1 MAEATWKCCTWLCK
15 RRKKQAGLLVKIAL
29 AAMLL
34 TVTDQ
39 VFAKV
44 YCSAGPAQTQY
55 LQPPS
60 PSEVTPGSGATLMG
74 SWHELPTQVAAID
87 CSAGT
92 DDAGMTIRPIG
103 YIPRE
108 ASLNG
113 VSYMTFYDVG
123 NTMAPIFEFRTNG
136 GAWVPIST
144 KLGTGDYSTS
154 QEYTLQEGGSVTIQ
168 IRYGWVRLR
177 KLYAGDSAQW
187 YNQAQSM
194 VWGSPTYSGALTQ
207 YYVDARE
214 GHAEIPIPLA
224 TCTFDGS
231 GTDHGVDTLPPVDLG
246 AFDASTFT
254 QSPWK
259 SIGIKNEDK
268 CGANSIEMTFRSGPG
283 YIAPDDDHFGVKMS
297 GVTDSSL
304 GIELQYNDPDTGV
317 TTYPIHSSGN
327 SRATVTLK
335 PPAPGIDYG
344 VQARLVKIGNSSPEA
359 GTSGTS
365 VIETTVNYL

>member
-1 MAEATWKCCTWLCK
+1 MLSVTRNCYARICS
-15 RRKKQAGLLVKIAL
+15 RRSKHIGLLTRVVVAT
-29 AAMLL
+29 LL
-34 TVTDQ
+34 FTVTGRS
-39 VFAKV
+39 FAKV

-113 VSYMTFYDVG
+113 VTYMTFYDVG

-154 QEYTLQEGGSVTIQ
+154 PEYTLQEGGSVTIQ

-214 GHAEIPIPLA
+214 GHAEIPIPWA

-231 GTDHGVDTLPPVDLG
+231 GTDQGTDTLPSIDLG
-246 AFDASTFT
+246 SFDASTFT
-254 QSPWK
+254 QSSWK
-259 SIGIKNEDK
+259 SVGLKNEGN
-268 CGANSIEMTFRSGPG
+268 CAANAIEMTFRGGPG
-283 YIAPDDDHFGVKMS
+283 YIAPDDDHFGVKM
-297 GVTDSSL
+297 GGLTDSEL
-304 GIELQYNDPDTGV
+304 GVELQYKDPDSGA
-317 TTYPIHSSGN
+317 TTYPIHSGGN
-327 SRATVTLK
+327 SNATVTFK

-344 VQARLVKIGNSSPEA
+344 VQARLVKIGNDSPGA
-359 GTSGTS
+359 GASGTS
-365 VIETTVNYL
+365 VIEATVNYL